1 MTANIFCLSLF
12 GPAFRARKGDLA
24 VFLSVCGVQ
33 STTGAERPH
42 AGMWVCVTEASGE
55 VKASGKF
62 ATDWALYR
70 RAPAV
75 I

>member
-1 MTANIFCLSLF
+1 MPFAVRSGFSS
-12 GPAFRARKGDLA
+12 AQKGDLA

-33 STTGAERPH
+33 STTGAERPPRRN
-42 AGMWVCVTEASGE
+42 AAWVTDACGE

-62 ATDWALYR
+62 AADWALYR
-70 RAPAV
+70 RPHAV